1 MFKAI
6 KHFRRG
12 YTNGKKRLPCHGQTI
27 AYEKGY
33 YCGLRAGSMT
43 SYDKNILIG
52 KICFFIAVFAFIPGV
67 VLAYRMFYY

>member
-6 KHFRRG
+6 KHFMRG
-12 YTNGKKRLPCHGQTI
+12 YNNGKKRLPCHGQTI

-43 SYDKNILIG
+43 SYDKNIMAA
-52 KICFFIAVFAFIPGV
+52 KICFFIAVFAFIPGII
-67 VLAYRMFYY
+67 LTYYMFYY